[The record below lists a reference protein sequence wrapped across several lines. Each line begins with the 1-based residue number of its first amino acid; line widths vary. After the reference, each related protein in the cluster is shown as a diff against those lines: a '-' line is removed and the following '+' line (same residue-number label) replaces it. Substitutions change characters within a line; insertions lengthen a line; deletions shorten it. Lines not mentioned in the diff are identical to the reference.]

1 MSIQKLNKIAQIT
14 KTVTLVT
21 ILEKCCDLWH
31 LFKKMRFAHDLKPK
45 RIYLVRYGTLR
56 FPSTDAAG
64 TEYAS

>member
-14 KTVTLVT
+14 KNVTLVT
-21 ILEKCCDLWH
+21 ILENRDLWH
-31 LFKKMRFAHDLKPK
+31 LFKKIRFAHDLKPK